1 MKAISLT
8 LRRVCMVVLLL
19 AAVGFLACA
28 ILGICGVLG
37 FAASCISSV
46 ACLAVLALMGGLLQM
61 GVNDKGAKLDFVAAG
76 LLAFVAVLFVVL
88 RLLGAI
94 V

>member
-1 MKAISLT
+1 MKPLSLT
-8 LRRVCMVVLLL
+8 MRRLCMIALLL
-19 AAVGFLACA
+19 AALGFLACA
-28 ILGICGVLG
+28 ILGICSVMG
-37 FAASCISSV
+37 FAVSCISSV
-46 ACLAVLALMGGLLQM
+46 GCLALLALMGGLLQM
-61 GVNDKGAKLDFVAAG
+61 GINDKGAKLDFVAAG